1 MTDSYS
7 DESGVEGSGME
18 DVRMGGGPA
27 HGDAGGDGAVD
38 EYGVH
43 IDEQAVAP
51 QRVASVGELQELLD
65 EVIVAV
71 QEAKQVPL
79 SSNVMV
85 DREEM
90 LARLTTLRDRLPEEM
105 KAARWMI
112 REREAFVA
120 RTNERARSIVDR
132 AKRRAEE
139 LVSDS
144 HILAEAVE
152 EANALI
158 RRAEGEARQIRLE
171 NEDFAHQRL
180 EYLETLF
187 GKLIAQVEN
196 AKAEFHQ
203 ARPPEPPPPGV

>member
-1 MTDSYS
+1 MNDSQA
-7 DESGVEGSGME
+7 DDMDDSGME
-18 DVRMGGGPA
+18 PTGAGFGMDGGGADPHNEDVTGEHA
-27 HGDAGGDGAVD
+27 AAG
-38 EYGVH
+38 
-43 IDEQAVAP
+43 P

-65 EVIVAV
+65 EIIVAV
-71 QEAKQVPL
+71 EEAKQVPL
-79 SSNVMV
+79 SANVMV

-112 REREAFVA
+112 REREAFVS

-139 LVSDS
+139 LVSES

-152 EANALI
+152 EANILI

-180 EYLETLF
+180 DYLETLF
-187 GKLIAQVEN
+187 GKLIAQVQN

-203 ARPPEPPPPGV
+203 SRPAEPPAPGP